1 MAVVAWYI
9 RTATTSG
16 ATAYDTADAAI
27 RQVRA
32 TLKLQHKRG
41 YRVVDEGG
49 RKVIRDGH
57 DLINTMWVEDEDGKV
72 VPFPYP

>member
-1 MAVVAWYI
+1 MPWYI
-9 RTATTSG
+9 RTGTTSG
-16 ATAYDTADAAI
+16 ATAYDMADAAI
-27 RQVRA
+27 RQARA
-32 TLKLQHKRG
+32 TLKLQEQRG
-41 YRVVDEGG
+41 YRVTDEGG